1 MDMRRDKDA
10 IALFP
15 NPPTVFD
22 FSPTRGT
29 TESLLFLPQ
38 FFAVPET
45 AEFRMV
51 REKEK

>member
-1 MDMRRDKDA
+1 MRRDRY
-10 IALFP
+10 L
-15 NPPTVFD
+15 VFLLKVD

-45 AEFRMV
+45 AQFRMV